1 MNHADIKYAPP
12 GSTLNDDQVI
22 GLSLRCSPKGKKSWS
37 LFYRLGKQQRRPTIG
52 SYPTL
57 GLSEARALA
66 REMLMDVARGIDP
79 SAEKQARRAAP
90 TMDELWAAY
99 AKANARKKTI
109 GQDEW
114 AWGKFVAPALG
125 STLAREVTL
134 EQVQNL
140 HVALADTPYQ
150 ANRVLALLSSVLN
163 YGEAMGWRP
172 RGTNPCA
179 HVNRYREFKRRRYM
193 TPEEASAVWAA
204 LTAHEAERP
213 EAVAFIRLL
222 ILTGARKSEL
232 ANAGWS
238 QLVGNKLVLDDH
250 KTDGNGAQRV
260 IHLCAA
266 AIAILD
272 GLPRTPGKRILGIT
286 DPKKLWERIRIEA
299 NCPDLRLHD
308 LRHSFASAG
317 LTAGLSLPQIGELLG
332 HSSPTTTARYAHLVD
347 AAAQQAVGR
356 VESVVLGSVATSVPP
371 AG

>member
-179 HVNRYREFKRRRYM
+179 HVKRFREFKRRRYM
-193 TPEEASAVWAA
+193 APQEASAIGA
-204 LTAHEAERP
+204 LLAKYEPTHP

-250 KTDGNGAQRV
+250 KTDGGGAQRV
-260 IHLCAA
+260 IHLSAA
-266 AIAILD
+266 ARQIIES
-272 GLPRTPGKRILGIT
+272 LPYRPGKAILGIA
-286 DPKKLWERIRIEA
+286 DPKKLWEKIRTEA
-299 NCPDLRLHD
+299 GCPDLRLHD

-317 LTAGLSLPQIGELLG
+317 LSAGLTLPQIGELLG
-332 HSSPTTTARYAHLVD
+332 HSAPATTARYAHLVD
-347 AAAQQAVGR
+347 RAAQRAVSEI
-356 VESVVLGSVATSVPP
+356 ESVVVGMMATSGP
-371 AG
+371 A